1 VNGIV
6 SADKAVHDSLAEVC
20 RTQSLQLDAARE
32 RIAELESA
40 VATKDAELAG
50 KDAVIADKDKTI
62 AEQRALLAR
71 AGSLSERFNDLMQG
85 DGEAVA

>member
-1 VNGIV
+1 MNAPIHVGQ
-6 SADKAVHDSLAEVC
+6 AAHDAMAELL

-32 RIAELESA
+32 RITELEALADSRL
-40 VATKDAELAG
+40 AELAA
-50 KDAVIADKDKTI
+50 KDRTI

-71 AGSLSERFNDLMQG
+71 AGSLSERFNDPMQG